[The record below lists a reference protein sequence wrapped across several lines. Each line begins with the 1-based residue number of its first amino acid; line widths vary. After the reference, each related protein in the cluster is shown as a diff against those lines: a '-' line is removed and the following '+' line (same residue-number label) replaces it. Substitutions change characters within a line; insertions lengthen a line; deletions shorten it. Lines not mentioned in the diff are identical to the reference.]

1 MVGALTDLIL
11 LDLLGSPRELV
22 LAYGRYSAAIR
33 RPALMA
39 ITQAWMNRSQRALQR
54 HLDRAT
60 ARAVDALIEG
70 LTLHSAL
77 ATTPMTS
84 LQVHRALSRAVG
96 YPRAPNRPVSR

>member
-60 ARAVDALIEG
+60 ARAVDALIG
-70 LTLHSAL
+70 LTLHRAL
-77 ATTPMTS
+77 ATTPMTR

-96 YPRAPNRPVSR
+96 